1 MTARPQPNLAIQ
13 PQVGSEIGNA
23 HAGQLVSGSGNVHA
37 GQLGRL
43 HKIEKANSAKA
54 PANSLDKSTTRLFS
68 TDNTLVN
75 QRRMQYQ
82 WETSREIQAN
92 LVPAPSV

>member
-13 PQVGSEIGNA
+13 PQVGSKIGNA
-23 HAGQLVSGSGNVHA
+23 HAGQSVSGFGNVHA

-54 PANSLDKSTTRLFS
+54 PANSLNKSTTRLFS
-68 TDNTLVN
+68 TDNIG
-75 QRRMQYQ
+75 
-82 WETSREIQAN
+82 W
-92 LVPAPSV
+92 PASLNNYTWDSFLPAAFDMLGDKS